1 MTAHKAARQY
11 GDQMQCARCGKS
23 WDVNDPDPP
32 ECEAWQVI
40 VGTSGTRVSDD
51 DRAAQ
56 IAGYPDRIAQLRELF
71 KDK

>member
-1 MTAHKAARQY
+1 MTTHKTARQY

-32 ECEAWQVI
+32 ECEDAEAPSGKIAVI
-40 VGTSGTRVSDD
+40 GP
-51 DRAAQ
+51 A
-56 IAGYPDRIAQLRELF
+56 DRISQLRGLF